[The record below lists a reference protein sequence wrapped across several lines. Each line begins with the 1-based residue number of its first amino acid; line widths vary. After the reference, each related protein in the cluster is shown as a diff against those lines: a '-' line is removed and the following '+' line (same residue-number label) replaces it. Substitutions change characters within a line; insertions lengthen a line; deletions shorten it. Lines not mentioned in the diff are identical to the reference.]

1 VNWLRLTHGPLLE
14 RHFIDVGTLFPFS
27 MLKGA
32 IEVATDIA
40 AKSPVAVQVTKRSIL
55 YSRDHSV
62 QEGLDHI
69 VST

>member
-1 VNWLRLTHGPLLE
+1 MVE
-14 RHFIDVGTLFPFS
+14 KHFTDVHTLFPFS

-40 AKSPVAVQVTKRSIL
+40 AKSPVAVQVSKRNIL

>member
-1 VNWLRLTHGPLLE
+1 VNWHKLSCVPLVE
-14 RHFIDVGTLFPFS
+14 KHFKDVHTLLPFS